1 MFLLDLVKLMT
12 DDILTSLSS
21 AFDELALPAHAKL
34 YLACSGGRDSL
45 ALAYACFLL
54 YRQGKIIRLP
64 TILHVHHGWQAA
76 NDAWMQLV
84 HRWAIEHGF
93 DCQILRITLAKIVRR
108 MPVMHAIKPLAW
120 S

>member
-1 MFLLDLVKLMT
+1 MNWHCLLMLSYILLVVAVGIPWLWLMHVSCYI
-12 DDILTSLSS
+12 D
-21 AFDELALPAHAKL
+21 KV
-34 YLACSGGRDSL
+34 
-45 ALAYACFLL
+45 
-54 YRQGKIIRLP
+54 KIIRLP